1 MALQTNIITY
11 DKIMIPLRDKLRNEF
26 EGSLPVYIDS
36 KHKNIGSKYLRIFI
50 DSQSLFTR
58 RAKAFTNLYDTN
70 DGYSGNLYDVDQ
82 ATKNRIIYPSLD
94 PSIFELKYPNTDIEA
109 RAIGDSVGNQL

>member
-1 MALQTNIITY
+1 MALQTNNITY

-50 DSQSLFTR
+50 DSQALCSR
-58 RAKAFTNLYDTN
+58 RANAFTNLYDTKPVLN
-70 DGYSGNLYDVDQ
+70 GTKGSKGTIIQEGYN
-82 ATKNRIIYPSLD
+82 I
-94 PSIFELKYPNTDIEA
+94 
-109 RAIGDSVGNQL
+109 